1 MNKLNYYIAFL
12 SLIVAISVLD
22 YIPKEEIEFIKIL
35 FFFTALGL
43 LLTMIKENFN
53 IKIKSI
59 NSIFVKI
66 EDNYL
71 YFITVFITSYIIT
84 KIVSFIIEIVDLNIK
99 QNYIYIIFGIVGVL
113 LKMIITKKDTFK

>member
-59 NSIFVKI
+59 NSIFVII

-113 LKMIITKKDTFK
+113 LKMIISKKDTFK

>member
-113 LKMIITKKDTFK
+113 LKMIISKKDTFK

>member
-71 YFITVFITSYIIT
+71 YFIISFFIFQ
-84 KIVSFIIEIVDLNIK
+84 IVL
-99 QNYIYIIFGIVGVL
+99 IFEFVIL
-113 LKMIITKKDTFK
+113 IL